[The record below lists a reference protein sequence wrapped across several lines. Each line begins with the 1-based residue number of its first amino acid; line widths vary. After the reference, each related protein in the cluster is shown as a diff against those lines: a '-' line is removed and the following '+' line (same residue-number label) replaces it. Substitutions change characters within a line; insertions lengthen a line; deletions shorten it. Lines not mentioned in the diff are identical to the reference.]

1 MAVPREFSP
10 TLTDTT
16 GSNVSRFI
24 LQQAEA
30 EEIPAESPT
39 LADQWIRERLATVTA
54 NVNKKIIGFD
64 YGSAGEEL
72 LKFTWGDVA
81 DWYLEIAKI
90 EKGKQQFLQDLLRQ
104 LLKLWHPFAPFV
116 TEQIWSEFNDSI
128 LMVQDY
134 PLAEKPPSKKLS
146 QTAEQFKI
154 IQELITGLRNV
165 RGEYR
170 LNPIPVYAS
179 YLQIPEDMAW
189 IANYAELIEKLTR
202 TKLNFEPMDEDKKM
216 PYFLWK
222 GQKVFLIIPNFDAQ
236 KEIALTQ
243 KQLKDTEAF
252 VKRISAQIKK
262 PGFLKKAPA
271 DIVEKM
277 KLDLADAET
286 KAKNLKTKIKQLR

>member
-1 MAVPREFSP
+1 M
-10 TLTDTT
+10 
-16 GSNVSRFI
+16 
-24 LQQAEA
+24 
-30 EEIPAESPT
+30 
-39 LADQWIRERLATVTA
+39 
-54 NVNKKIIGFD
+54 
-64 YGSAGEEL
+64 
-72 LKFTWGDVA
+72 
-81 DWYLEIAKI
+81 
-90 EKGKQQFLQDLLRQ
+90 
-104 LLKLWHPFAPFV
+104 